1 MIFMNWTEPIQEE
14 LEAVEAY
21 LHQVPDG
28 HEELLVVSTERL
40 LDAGGK
46 RVRPA
51 MCLLASGM
59 FGVDFE
65 RAVSLAAGV
74 EMLHTA
80 TLVHDDLIDGA
91 QLRRGAAT
99 LNSNRSPAFTV
110 LAGDYLFARAASLVA
125 RTDNVSTMEL
135 FAQTLMVILNGEI
148 AQRASKWQIDRKEYE
163 RRIYAKTA
171 ALFVLTTHAAAV
183 IGAANAASTRA
194 VIEFGRSAGMAFQ
207 IVDDVLDIVGD
218 ASMMGKL
225 TGSDLRQGLF
235 TLPVIYYAEA
245 YPDDPDLNMLL
256 KDRDGNHPAIQR
268 VIASIRRST
277 AVEKSLQE
285 ARNYIASAQQAIE
298 PLRNSVYADAL
309 FALADSVVERKL

>member
-1 MIFMNWTEPIQEE
+1 MSAYNWAEPIREE
-14 LEAVEAY
+14 LEAVEAR
-21 LHQVPDG
+21 LRQVPDNQ
-28 HEELLVVSTERL
+28 EELLVVATGRL

-51 MCLLASGM
+51 MCLLAAGM

-80 TLVHDDLIDGA
+80 TLVHDDLIDDA
-91 QLRRGAAT
+91 QLRRGAPT
-99 LNSNRSPAFTV
+99 LNADRSPSFTV

-125 RTDNVSTMEL
+125 RTDNVSTMDL
-135 FAQTLMVILNGEI
+135 FAKTLMVILNGEI
-148 AQRASKWQIDRKEYE
+148 AQRASKWQVDRQEYE

-183 IGAANAASTRA
+183 LGGADDASTQL

-207 IVDDVLDIVGD
+207 IVDDVLDFIGD
-218 ASMMGKL
+218 ASRMGKL

-245 YPDDPDLNMLL
+245 HPEDPDLITVLEA
-256 KDRDGNHPAIQR
+256 KDDNHPAIER
-268 VIASIRRST
+268 VVRSVCNSA
-277 AVEKSLQE
+277 AVEKSLHE
-285 ARNYIASAQQAIE
+285 ARGHVSAAQQAI
-298 PLRNSVYADAL
+298 RSFRDSVYVDAL
-309 FALADSVVERKL
+309 TDLAGSVVERNF